1 MMIFIKEY
9 SNNTYVISSYRY
21 VCQASLSQI
30 KSITQPLAVLASWE
44 GSLGTC
50 VYVCMYLY

>member
-50 VYVCMYLY
+50 VLGGAI